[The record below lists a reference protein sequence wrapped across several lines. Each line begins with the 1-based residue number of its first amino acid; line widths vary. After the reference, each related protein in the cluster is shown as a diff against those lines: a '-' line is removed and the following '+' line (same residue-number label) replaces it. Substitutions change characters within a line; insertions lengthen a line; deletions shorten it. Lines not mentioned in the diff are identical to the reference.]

1 MDLNPTTAP
10 GKPMARRTVLAGVA
24 ALAAT
29 VALPRTARAT
39 GPIEVNGA
47 IEAIEAK
54 HDRRI
59 GLYARNLRTG
69 RELTHWPDER
79 FALCSTFKTLAV
91 SAALDGR
98 LITPDRD
105 AQRRPV
111 HYPPSLVAGDVWAPY
126 TRKWFAEGYTPT
138 FAEVCEVAVRDSD
151 NGAAN
156 LVVQAIGGPAAV
168 TRFVRELGDE
178 VTRLDRWEPAMSEYE
193 PGQVLDTSTP
203 RALGTSYSKIILGRA
218 LHHRERETITGWLL
232 GNRAN
237 PPFRKGLPAG
247 WTIADKTGSGSYA
260 TRNDVGIAWNE
271 RRDPILVS
279 CLTRADDPAATR
291 KDEPL
296 TEAFVHCIERL
307 G

>member
-1 MDLNPTTAP
+1 MDLNSTDLNPSASGRP
-10 GKPMARRTVLAGVA
+10 LARRTVLAGAA
-24 ALAAT
+24 ALAAAVT
-29 VALPRTARAT
+29 LPGTARADS
-39 GPIEVNGA
+39 A
-47 IEAIEAK
+47 IEALEAK

-59 GLYARNLRTG
+59 GLYAKNLRTG
-69 RELTHWPDER
+69 RELSHRPDER

-98 LITPDRD
+98 LVTPDRH

-126 TRKWFAEGYTPT
+126 TRKWFAEGYVPT

-168 TRFVRELGDE
+168 TRFVRDLGDE
-178 VTRLDRWEPAMSEYE
+178 VTRLDRWEPDMSEYE

-203 RALGTSYSKIILGRA
+203 RALGTSYAELILGRG
-218 LHHRERETITGWLL
+218 LRPKERETITGWLL
-232 GNRAN
+232 GNRAD
-237 PPFRKGLPAG
+237 PPFRKGLPEG
-247 WTIADKTGSGSYA
+247 WTLADKTGSGSYA

-271 RRDPILVS
+271 RKDPILVS
-279 CLTRADDPAATR
+279 CLTRADDPEATR

-296 TEAFVHCIERL
+296 TEAFVHCVEQL